1 MISGLDNNKYISLDV
16 LKLSSKSSLPNL
28 PQENSIVTL
37 KVVEKFDALYKVLIN
52 GEVFQTKLPIDVNI
66 GDFLIGKVI
75 TNNPLTIGLDNF
87 GQLKFIDQQVLVDII
102 KKLGIKVSKTSL
114 TVIEKLIVSK
124 KTLVKSKVEDMLSL
138 IDNDIEMLDY
148 QIGILIGLMWNATY
162 HKKEDLYEVTKI
174 LKEIP
179 FDKLCN
185 EIFLS
190 IIRINGLNLPNSIY
204 NAIAKVFF
212 ININEDNISNLAAN
226 KNSLIVDLILNLSG
240 WAEQYSS
247 LKTESDELNYLVE
260 RLIKYHLQKKIYS
273 TFNFF
278 PDFYIIIN
286 NKELDLVVYSY
297 EQISGSLGNK
307 YFKTDIICGNNNK
320 YKGSIDGVFINT
332 GFAGKMNIIDS
343 VTTDKLSI
351 FDNLINKIISKTNL
365 SINLHLSQG
374 YSTPEFKYQ
383 AKADLLNIKA

>member
-16 LKLSSKSSLPNL
+16 LKLSSKGFLSSL

-37 KVVEKFDALYKVLIN
+37 KVVEKFDALYKVLID
-52 GEVFQTKLPIDVNI
+52 GEVFQTKLPIDVNK
-66 GDFLIGKVI
+66 GDLLVGKVI

-102 KKLGIKVSKTSL
+102 KKLGIKVSKTSV
-114 TVIEKLIVSK
+114 TVIEKLVVAK
-124 KTLVKSKVEDMLSL
+124 KTLVKSKVEDMLAL
-138 IDNDIEMLDY
+138 IDNDIENIDY
-148 QIGILIGLMWNATY
+148 QIGILIGLMWNTTY
-162 HKKEDLYEVTKI
+162 QKKEDLYEVAKI
-174 LKEIP
+174 MKEIP

-185 EIFLS
+185 EIFIS
-190 IIRINGLNLPNSIY
+190 IIRLNGLNLPNTIY
-204 NAIAKVFF
+204 TAISKVL
-212 ININEDNISNLAAN
+212 IVNINEENFPSLSNN
-226 KNSLIVDLILNLSG
+226 KNSLVVDLILKLNS
-240 WAEQYSS
+240 WAEQYNN
-247 LKTESDELNYLVE
+247 LKTEYEELNYLVV
-260 RLIKYHLQKKIYS
+260 RLIKYYYQKKIYS

-297 EQISGSLGNK
+297 EQLNGSLGNK
-307 YFKTDIICGNNNK
+307 YYKTDIICGYNDK
-320 YKGSIDGVFINT
+320 YKGLIDGVFINT
-332 GFAGKMNIIDS
+332 GFSGKMNIIDS
-343 VTTDKLSI
+343 VTTEKILN
-351 FDNLINKIISKTNL
+351 FNNAINKVINKTNL